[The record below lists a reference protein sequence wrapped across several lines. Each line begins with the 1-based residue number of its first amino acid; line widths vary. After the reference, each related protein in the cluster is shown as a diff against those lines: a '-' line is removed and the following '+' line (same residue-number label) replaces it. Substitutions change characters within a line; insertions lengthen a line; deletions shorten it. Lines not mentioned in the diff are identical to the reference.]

1 MRTLVSGFGD
11 GQEQPITTGRC
22 PESEEKSE
30 RATGT
35 SE

>member
-11 GQEQPITTGRC
+11 GQEPIATGRC